1 MPNTKMVNHQSF
13 WKIFRQ
19 LLNIFFKLFAICGVK
34 NESEFFY
41 ATSTFE
47 LQMCFGP
54 IFTSNL
60 QHKDFGGYILAYF
73 HNFL

>member
-19 LLNIFFKLFAICGVK
+19 LLNIFLNYLRRQKWKRI
-34 NESEFFY
+34 FY
-41 ATSTFE
+41 STSTFE

-73 HNFL
+73 YNFL